1 VLIAVNKEANRIFT
15 SNVTSHTVTG
25 IDVGGADRRG
35 SPDGKDL
42 DRNPTNWNQVVIPV
56 KTEPHPIAISPDGK
70 EVWVGG
76 RIDGNITIIDAATK
90 KILQTFELPSWRNGD
105 RMAFTPDGKRLLLPN
120 SAVAGKSGGG
130 EVAVLDVA
138 TRKEIKRVPIGTGK
152 QMQDLVVAPDG
163 LTAYVAVANE
173 NTVAIIDMKTL
184 EVTGRISIGDTP
196 KNLTPE
202 GVAWAS
208 GE

>member
-1 VLIAVNKEANRIFT
+1 MGIAW
-15 SNVTSHTVTG
+15 
-25 IDVGGADRRG
+25 
-35 SPDGKDL
+35 L
-42 DRNPTNWNQVVIPV
+42 
-56 KTEPHPIAISPDGK
+56 
-70 EVWVGG
+70 
-76 RIDGNITIIDAATK
+76 
-90 KILQTFELPSWRNGD
+90 
-105 RMAFTPDGKRLLLPN
+105 TPDGKRLLLPN

-173 NTVAIIDMKTL
+173 NTVAIIDLKTL
-184 EVTGRISIGDTP
+184 EVSGRISIGETP